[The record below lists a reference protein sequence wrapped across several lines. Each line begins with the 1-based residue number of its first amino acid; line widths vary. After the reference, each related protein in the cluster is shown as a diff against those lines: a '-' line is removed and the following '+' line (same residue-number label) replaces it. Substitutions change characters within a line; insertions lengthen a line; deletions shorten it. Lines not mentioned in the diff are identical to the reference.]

1 MPWFN
6 ELIKKFRN
14 YPLTYEN
21 LDEVVE
27 TFKNFF
33 KEYNEKDNFFSNSED
48 TDFENPSTSAPLT
61 QLKENK
67 KTDLDKLIKELRN
80 DLKYNFF
87 SYFWEKKEN
96 LKLIIQLDY
105 FLIEL
110 DSKIKEQNEKL
121 LSLEKNK
128 TLIEQNKINKGS
140 QNSTEFTEITDYFN
154 LFNFLSETISND
166 IIFLKTINLNIFENK
181 KEFLKKTREL
191 KIKIDKEIR
200 RLYQKNEEL
209 ENKKEKIFENLFKE
223 EVMTQLFLSFWAFRM
238 KSGDEYKLILNEDKD
253 LKSKF
258 DKNFVF
264 FFELIDDIFNRYI
277 KKIIKNEERIYND
290 IFEKYNDW
298 EKELISEQEEIIKTK
313 DKVKESIELFKNQL
327 EEKKEQIRI
336 HQKEIAEKRKQIEN
350 LEKRKKNIKIKKITY
365 LQDLEENKNNIE
377 NQIFIPNFSD
387 DKKGK
392 KQYLKEIDVVIKKKN
407 SDIKKKNDYI
417 AELHDNITRH
427 DTELSI
433 NDKKINKIEDKIN
446 KIEDFFKQNKHT
458 MMFELKKIKEKWIKN
473 ISKDQKIFINFL
485 KEVNK
490 LENMEFIKIIENY
503 WEENADSIK
512 KFNENFNIQNNL
524 ENIREENEKIENEFK
539 NDFTTLE
546 INFKLK
552 EKEIIENAI
561 REKNEKI
568 QEYLRTINQ
577 SKLVSIEIQTEIN
590 EENEKTSWQ
599 DQKIEE
605 QNKTIEKLE
614 FQINDL
620 EKKLISIKELHEDE
634 VKDLSTTLENIR
646 DFFAMEI
653 KKTIENCDNLK
664 NSLNKK
670 NSKKEEQKIKNKL
683 NEEEIKLASLNEVWK
698 LISTEIPE
706 LQQPLS
712 EESKNASEQKWDDMD
727 LIESQLPLETK
738 NRNIKYNLN

>member
-14 YPLTYEN
+14 YPLTDEN

-96 LKLIIQLDY
+96 LKLIRQLDY

-223 EVMTQLFLSFWAFRM
+223 EVMTQLILSFWAFRM
-238 KSGDEYKLILNEDKD
+238 KSGNEYKLILNEDKD

-290 IFEKYNDW
+290 IFEKYNDR

-313 DKVKESIELFKNQL
+313 DKVKESIELFKNEL

-377 NQIFIPNFSD
+377 NQIFIPNISD

-407 SDIKKKNDYI
+407 SDIKEKNDYI
-417 AELHDNITRH
+417 AELHYNITRH

-473 ISKDQKIFINFL
+473 ISKDQKKFINFL

-512 KFNENFNIQNNL
+512 KINENFNIQNNL

-539 NDFTTLE
+539 NDFTTLK

-561 REKNEKI
+561 REKKEKI

-590 EENEKTSWQ
+590 EENEKPSWQ

-634 VKDLSTTLENIR
+634 VKDLSTILENIK

-653 KKTIENCDNLK
+653 KKTTENCDNLK

-683 NEEEIKLASLNEVWK
+683 NEEEIKLTSLNEIWK

-712 EESKNASEQKWDDMD
+712 EESKNASEQKWDDMG
-727 LIESQLPLETK
+727 LIESQLPLKTK
-738 NRNIKYNLN
+738 KEILNTI